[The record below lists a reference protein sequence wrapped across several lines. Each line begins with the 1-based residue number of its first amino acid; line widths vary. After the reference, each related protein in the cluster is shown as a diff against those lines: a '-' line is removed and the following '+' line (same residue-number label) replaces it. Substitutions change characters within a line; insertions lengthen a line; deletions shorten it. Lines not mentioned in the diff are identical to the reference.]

1 MKNKIK
7 FLIASVS
14 IAMLFFSSCEKEMYD
29 DAIYQSQQPQN
40 LSISKIS
47 FKELKSN
54 KKAVQKIKNVMTKK
68 LPSSLSQRAV
78 YNEDFGVLID
88 TTNIVQ
94 MVSETEQSLTFNIVD
109 YTDSTKKENLILVS
123 KDDGSFEAYIAEY
136 NLTQQDLDILAS
148 GGTLENL
155 QPTNI
160 SEIENASKIAVSG
173 SCVMTSTYTVGMC
186 ENANG
191 DIIENNGNLGNDC
204 VGNWFDVEYQVIS
217 IDYSCISQGGGS
229 LYTGSGIS
237 SESSGS
243 GSNSSS
249 GSGYSG
255 GSGYNGS
262 FSGNYINTTFVSCS
276 TCPEFSLE
284 FEDFFSNLTNN
295 QIEWWNNQI
304 NLNSVNEIINY
315 LNVNNYSIPS
325 KDFIYQLINEII
337 LNSTNPLALNQNL
350 ILEINNPVNRITD
363 INEYLKCFNLT
374 QPATFTIYVDQ
385 PIPNENDTWAG
396 NPMDPDVGHTFI
408 AIKQGGIRRIIGF
421 YPSLPVDL
429 NAPSSPGSFENDSA
443 HVYDVAMSININTAQ
458 LVKLIAYIK
467 LKASSTYNLNS
478 FNCTDFGMNAS
489 TIVGMPLGSAYGSWG
504 VGSGDNPGQLG
515 QNIRN
520 MPTPDGGIKT
530 TTSGNAAS
538 NIGTCN

>member
-1 MKNKIK
+1 MKDKIRK
-7 FLIASVS
+7 NSLNLVS
-14 IAMLFFSSCEKEMYD
+14 ITMRQKINLLITVFSISLLFLSSCEKEIYD
-29 DAIYQSQQPQN
+29 DAIYKSQQPQN

-186 ENANG
+186 KNANG
-191 DIIENNGNLGNDC
+191 DIIINNGNIRDNCEGD
-204 VGNWFDVEYQVIS
+204 WFDVEYQVIS

-243 GSNSSS
+243 GSNSNS

-262 FSGNYINTTFVSCS
+262 FSGNYINTTFVPCTSCI
-276 TCPEFSLE
+276 EFTETLSNFL
-284 FEDFFSNLTNN
+284 SNLSND
-295 QIEWWNNQI
+295 QLSFWNNLDNITRQNI
-304 NLNSVNEIINY
+304 VNY
-315 LNVNNYSIPS
+315 LNQPINDPV
-325 KDFIYQLINEII
+325 FVEELID
-337 LNSTNPLALNQNL
+337 LARQDLVVDTNAINFTLRAKIQNKIENDL
-350 ILEINNPVNRITD
+350 DEVFL
-363 INEYLKCFNLT
+363 LS
-374 QPATFTIYVDQ
+374 VDQ
-385 PIPNENDTWAG
+385 
-396 NPMDPDVGHTFI
+396 
-408 AIKQGGIRRIIGF
+408 
-421 YPSLPVDL
+421 YVDL
-429 NAPSSPGSFENDSA
+429 NTSDPIVTQQLITYFSVKCAILRHQNPTWSNAKIYWEASKDLI
-443 HVYDVAMSININTAQ
+443 HVGLDIFG
-458 LVKLIAYIK
+458 LVPLIGELADLTNGVLYTIEG
-467 LKASSTYNLNS
+467 
-478 FNCTDFGMNAS
+478 DGVNATLS
-489 TIVGMPLGSAYGSWG
+489 
-504 VGSGDNPGQLG
+504 
-515 QNIRN
+515 
-520 MPTPDGGIKT
+520 
-530 TTSGNAAS
+530 
-538 NIGTCN
+538 